1 ALREEGLNYRASRQ
15 SSGLFAGASADRAGI
30 SRRRRH
36 RRHARPECHEP
47 EIEDEDPPQKEAMTP
62 PAAEV
67 FANEAP
73 DAVAID
79 VRVHRT
85 IQSHECLQ
93 PMTELMPQPMAQR
106 HGESALRL

>member
-47 EIEDEDPPQKEAMTP
+47 EIEDEDPPQKEAMIP

-79 VRVHRT
+79 VRVNRPIQTHGFLRPRT
-85 IQSHECLQ
+85 WPIPHPL
-93 PMTELMPQPMAQR
+93 AK
-106 HGESALRL
+106 